1 MAEKILAPTIA
12 GCECIVTYV
21 NVQIERQKLE
31 DYERY
36 ANSIRECL
44 QKVMGDGVANS

>member
-12 GCECIVTYV
+12 GCECIVSYV

-36 ANSIRECL
+36 TKSIRECL